1 MNIDGLFTDAGMR
14 AFTASQRDQ
23 HLSDATQYGQL
34 ADIISR
40 RLEQTEIDGDRAF
53 QARFRAWKVG
63 RKIRSM
69 EKHSRKAAAGAE
81 ALYASYVNQV
91 LELPARRE
99 LAATRKAEK
108 KAAKQGPAV
117 LAAKSLDKT
126 ISHFAGSVANGI
138 VNGTLPAGQGGEYLD
153 ANVHQF
159 PMAAGA
165 EQMRGPRT
173 VNDFFPRQGQQ

>member
-1 MNIDGLFTDAGMR
+1 MDINNLFTDAGMR
-14 AFTASQRDQ
+14 AFTDAQRDQ
-23 HLSDATQYGQL
+23 HMSDASQYGQL

-53 QARFRAWKVG
+53 SARIRAWKVG

-69 EKHSRKAAAGAE
+69 EKHSRKAAASAE

-99 LAATRKAEK
+99 LAQARKDEK
-108 KAAKQGPAV
+108 KAAKKGPAA
-117 LAAKSLDKT
+117 LAATSLNNT
-126 ISHFAGSVANGI
+126 IAHFASNLAGGQ
-138 VNGTLPAGQGGEYLD
+138 AGQGGEYLD

-165 EQMRGPRT
+165 ETQRGPRT
-173 VNDFFPRQGQQ
+173 VNDFFPRQEGRG